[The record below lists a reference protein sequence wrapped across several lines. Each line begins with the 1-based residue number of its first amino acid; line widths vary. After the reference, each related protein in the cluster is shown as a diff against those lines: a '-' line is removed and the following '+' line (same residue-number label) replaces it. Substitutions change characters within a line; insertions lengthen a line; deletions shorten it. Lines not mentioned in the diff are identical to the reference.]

1 MPSIDVR
8 KKRIGCKI
16 VYYGPGLSGKTA
28 NLRYIHDHL
37 SPENRGRL
45 MSVAVKTEGN
55 LYIDLLPVRFGKL
68 GGFDVA
74 YNLCSTPGKAL
85 YNKTRQLV
93 LKATDGVVF
102 VADSRPERMDANVD
116 SLENLLENLEAH
128 DLRLRDMPNVIQY
141 NKRDLPDVMPVSEMR
156 SKLNIYGGL
165 EFEAS
170 TVTGQGVMETL
181 KAIIDASCREI
192 QQLL

>member
-28 NLRYIHDHL
+28 NLHYIHDHL
-37 SPENRGRL
+37 GPENRGRL
-45 MSVAVKTEGN
+45 LSVPVKTETP
-55 LYIDLLPVRFGKL
+55 LYIELLPVRFGKL
-68 GGFDVA
+68 GGFDVT

-93 LKATDGVVF
+93 LKATDGVVL
-102 VADSRPERMDANVD
+102 VADSRPERMDANLD
-116 SLENLLENLEAH
+116 SLENLLENLEAQ
-128 DLRLRDMPNVIQY
+128 DIRLRDMPHVIQY
-141 NKRDLPDVMPVSEMR
+141 NKRDLPDVIPVSEMR

-181 KAIIDASCREI
+181 KAIIDASSKEI